1 MSDSPYIFDATIEN
15 FQQGVID
22 NSHQAPVVVDFWA
35 DWCQPCKILMP
46 VLDKLVTEYNGGFIL
61 AKVNTEQQQQ
71 LAAEHA
77 VRSIPTVKIYRHG
90 EVVNEFTGAQ
100 SEDFIR
106 AILDRY
112 IASEADEIR
121 SQAQQAI
128 RKGDRDSG
136 RALLE
141 QAAELEPGNADV
153 QIDLAHLDAQQKNYA
168 AARERLKNLSI
179 ADRDRPEVTG
189 LLAKME
195 FAAAAENAADKNSL
209 VASIEA
215 DPNNSD
221 ARYQLASAC
230 ITEGDYQ
237 TALEQLLQ
245 ILMRDRKYNDDAGRR
260 AMLSIFDML
269 GSEHELVGVYR
280 RKMFN
285 AMH

>member
-1 MSDSPYIFDATIEN
+1 MSESPYIFDVTSDN

-22 NSHQAPVVVDFWA
+22 NSHKVPVVVDFWA

-46 VLDKLVTEYNGGFIL
+46 ILSNLVTEYNGGFVL

-71 LAAEHA
+71 LATEHG

-90 EVVNEFTGAQ
+90 KVVDEFTGAQ

-112 IASEADEIR
+112 ISSEADEIR
-121 SQAQQAI
+121 TQAMQAI
-128 RKGDRDSG
+128 RNGDRASG
-136 RALLE
+136 RKLLE
-141 QAAELEPGNADV
+141 KAAELEPDNASI
-153 QIDLAHLDAQQKNYA
+153 QIDLAHLDAEQKNYSA
-168 AARERLKNLSI
+168 ASERLQNLGI

-195 FAAAAENAADKNSL
+195 FAATAESVADKKSL
-209 VASIEA
+209 LADIEA
-215 DPNNSD
+215 NPKNSE
-221 ARYQLASAC
+221 ARYQLAAIS
-230 ITEGDYQ
+230 ITDGNYEA
-237 TALEQLLQ
+237 ALDQLLQ
-245 ILMRDRKYNDDAGRR
+245 ILIRDRQYNDDAGRR
-260 AMLSIFDML
+260 GMLAIFDML
-269 GSEHELVGVYR
+269 GNEHELVGTYR

>member
-1 MSDSPYIFDATIEN
+1 MSESPNIFDATTDN

-22 NSHQAPVVVDFWA
+22 NSHKVPVVVDFWA

-46 VLDKLVTEYNGGFIL
+46 ILSNLVTEYNGGFVL

-71 LAAEHA
+71 LATDHG

-90 EVVNEFTGAQ
+90 KIVDEFTGAQ

-121 SQAQQAI
+121 TQAMQAI
-128 RKGDRDSG
+128 RNGDRDSG
-136 RALLE
+136 RTLLE
-141 QAAELEPGNADV
+141 KAAELEPGNANI
-153 QIDLAHLDAQQKNYA
+153 QIDLAHLDAEQKNYSA
-168 AARERLKNLSI
+168 ASERLHNLGI

-195 FAAAAENAADKNSL
+195 FAAAAESVADKKSLLADIETSPENS
-209 VASIEA
+209 E
-215 DPNNSD
+215 
-221 ARYQLASAC
+221 ARYQLAAIS
-230 ITEGDYQ
+230 ITDGDYE
-237 TALEQLLQ
+237 TALDQLLQ
-245 ILMRDRKYNDDAGRR
+245 ILIRDRQYNDDAGRR
-260 AMLSIFDML
+260 AMLAIFDML
-269 GSEHELVGVYR
+269 GNEHELVGTYR

-285 AMH
+285 AMN